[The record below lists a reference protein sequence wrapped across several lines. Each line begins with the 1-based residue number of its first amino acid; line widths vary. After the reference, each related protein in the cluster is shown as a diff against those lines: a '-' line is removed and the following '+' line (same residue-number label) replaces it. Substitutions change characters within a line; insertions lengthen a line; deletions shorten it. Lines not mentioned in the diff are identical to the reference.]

1 MPEPVHARRSRS
13 RGSVLATFQTT
24 QDFGA
29 IIGPILIG
37 VVADMWG
44 LGAAFALT
52 GVISLV
58 AILPWLSARETL
70 PSAEAGVGTRSP

>member
-1 MPEPVHARRSRS
+1 
-13 RGSVLATFQTT
+13 VLATFQMA

-44 LGAAFALT
+44 FGAAFALT
-52 GVISLV
+52 GVISL

-70 PSAEAGVGTRSP
+70 PSAEAAVGTRSP